1 MDQRETGPRNSVCP
15 QCGYANLMGHKYCG
29 KCRALLRRPP
39 VLRRPSGLLLFSLAG
54 ALSLLAGGA
63 VAHYASVGV
72 NFLARPQRTPLAALL
87 RTPTP
92 AASLTLALA
101 PLPSPTPLP
110 SATRSSAGAPA
121 STPRPSGPTPEPPV
135 PAGPAPTATPSPQ
148 SPRPAA
154 AARLGWGLA
163 QPPSGGGAFLRTQ
176 PTTAAPAAGLIPLG
190 ERVEV
195 LRIVTGEALIAG
207 EPHWY
212 EVQYRGLRGFV
223 YFTLL
228 KMVE

>member
-1 MDQRETGPRNSVCP
+1 MEQRETGPRNSACP
-15 QCGYANLMGHKYCG
+15 QCGYANLVGHKYCG
-29 KCRALLRRPP
+29 KCGAMLRRPP
-39 VLRRPSGLLLFSLAG
+39 VLRKPSGLLLFSLAG

-72 NFLARPQRTPLAALL
+72 NLLARPQRTPLAALL

-101 PLPSPTPLP
+101 PLPGTTPLA
-110 SATRSSAGAPA
+110 SETRGTASPPT
-121 STPRPSGPTPEPPV
+121 STPQASGPTPGPAV
-135 PAGPAPTATPSPQ
+135 PTGPAPPASPTPQP
-148 SPRPAA
+148 PRPAA

-163 QPPSGGGAFLRTQ
+163 QPPSGGGAFLRTRA
-176 PTTAAPAAGLIPLG
+176 TTAAPAAGLIPLG

-195 LRIVTGEALIAG
+195 LRIVAGEALIAG
-207 EPHWY
+207 EPRWY